1 MIARLA
7 DKLTEDTE
15 IARQSGVKGKQ
26 SWTVLQDTDRQE
38 ERQWMKTGAY
48 DRALAEVPP
57 ERLWSLLGDLQ
68 KPCGLDP
75 GQPALDSPA

>member
-1 MIARLA
+1 
-7 DKLTEDTE
+7 
-15 IARQSGVKGKQ
+15 
-26 SWTVLQDTDRQE
+26 
-38 ERQWMKTGAY
+38 MKTGAY
-48 DRALAEVPP
+48 NRALAEVPP